1 MIFNNTTKR
10 GASRKPVRKE
20 RQPIVWRHFIK
31 HTFAVV
37 FVLVSLAGAFYLVQD
52 DTLPI
57 LHVTV
62 EGEFNHVNRD
72 DFVAAVSPYARGSFM
87 SVDVASLRHA
97 GESLPWVKQLQIRR
111 VWPDSLHFI
120 VEEHDAIAQW
130 GDTGLI
136 SRDGSLFFPPADSFP
151 SGLAVLS
158 GPEQNHLM
166 VTQRYQQM
174 QAMLSQQDLTI
185 ERLEMDGRRAWSLSF
200 TNGISVQLGRDN
212 SEKRFERFIRVFEHG
227 LKDFQQQIQTMD
239 MRYTNG
245 LAVQWKHDKK
255 PDFNGTV

>member
-1 MIFNNTTKR
+1 MIFNTTTKR

-20 RQPIVWRHFIK
+20 RQPIVWQHFIK
-31 HTFAVV
+31 HTLAVV
-37 FVLVSLAGAFYLVQD
+37 FVLVSLTGAIYLVQD

-72 DFVAAVSPYARGSFM
+72 EFVAAVSPYARGSFM
-87 SVDVASLRHA
+87 NVDVAGLRHA

-111 VWPDSLHFI
+111 IWPDSLHFI
-120 VEEHDAIAQW
+120 VDEHDAVAQW
-130 GDTGLI
+130 GDNGLI
-136 SRDGSLFFPPADSFP
+136 SSDGTLFFPPTDSFP

-174 QAMLSQQDLTI
+174 KAMLRQQDLTI

-200 TNGISVQLGRDN
+200 TNGISVKLGRDD
-212 SEKRFERFIRVFEHG
+212 SEKRFERFIHVFEHG
-227 LKDFQQQIQTMD
+227 LKDFQQQIQAMD